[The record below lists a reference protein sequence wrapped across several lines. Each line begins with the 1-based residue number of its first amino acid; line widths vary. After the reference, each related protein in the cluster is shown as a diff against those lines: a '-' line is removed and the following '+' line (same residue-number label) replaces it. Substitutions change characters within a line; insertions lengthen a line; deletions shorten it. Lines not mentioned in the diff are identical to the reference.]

1 LLDKGLFLFYFD
13 IVIFNPKYATK
24 MKKTLIGKN
33 SLLYFIF
40 SLVIVVSLLSCRKN
54 YDSQPVPNKLTD
66 VTVLGSEKANPFS
79 FATIKKALL
88 KLSTEKVEGGIKSMS
103 TTKALRT
110 FDDIRPTHNYV
121 RFAPENLE
129 QLNQLVTAGFELF
142 DVPLTYEVVEEGDYY
157 QDPSIPVTEI
167 TFQYTL
173 VPYGYPLPSNVPHV
187 ILDEIFLFN
196 EEDGEYGQPDYW
208 SVAIDGGNTGAMQSR
223 ANQSTA
229 SLSTIADYVEMYGDP
244 VINATNYLISHQ
256 FNPMQVYQ
264 TASFL
269 EGAIIGDPY
278 FGRDPNSGRIED
290 GGGGGGGGGGST
302 SWPPGYPAGVLRVR
316 NTEMPEIEE
325 PVRRVTVKA
334 RKFLKLETKLTDN
347 NGRFQMTKKFR
358 NRVTIIVKFKN
369 ELATIRRI
377 DNIWPHAFF
386 NVFPVKHNL
395 GRFGNDNMNNIQYTF
410 ANFGNGTTARQS
422 VKVWAAATAMNALS
436 DTYEFNRENGINSPP
451 HLNIWLCRADPI
463 GNSAPMLNYAANPLY
478 GINGLSAVVV
488 PVINDIITSLSQFLS
503 TLGPYGIGVAALL
516 EVHKAGLLLNLPDI
530 TLNYERR
537 VNSTWVYTTLMH
549 EFSHAT
555 HFWGMYEQNGREAG
569 QYWANEIQYT
579 VKHNGYGNRNDA
591 GAERAGVIEAWGHFA
606 GEFYLAQKYRRG
618 IYTSNLRAELFARRS
633 ILRLD
638 NHQFDPL
645 NPMPPVEV
653 VEEGTAN
660 ERYRGW
666 IPIGFLHDLNDNVEL
681 TPRHIDNI
689 SGYDVNRIFRSLQNL
704 NNTADDLRTSLI
716 NNRPG
721 GVTRG
726 DVEGLARQFGY

>member
-13 IVIFNPKYATK
+13 IVIVNPKYATK
-24 MKKTLIGKN
+24 MKKILIRKN
-33 SLLYFIF
+33 SLLYFIL
-40 SLVIVVSLLSCRKN
+40 SLVIVVSLLSCRKY

-66 VTVLGSEKANPFS
+66 ETVLGSEKANPFS

-103 TTKALRT
+103 NTKALRT

-173 VPYGYPLPSNVPHV
+173 VPYGYQLPSNVPHV

-223 ANQSTA
+223 ANRSSA

-290 GGGGGGGGGGST
+290 GGGGGGGGGNT
-302 SWPPGYPAGVLRVR
+302 SWPPGYPSGVLRVR
-316 NTEMPEIEE
+316 NTEMPDIEE
-325 PVRRVTVKA
+325 PVKRVTVKA

-369 ELATIRRI
+369 DLATIRRV
-377 DNIWPHAFF
+377 DNFFLAF

-395 GRFGNDNMNNIQYTF
+395 GRWGNDNMNNIQYTF
-410 ANFGNGTTARQS
+410 ATTGNGTSDRQS
-422 VKVWAAATAMNALS
+422 EKVWAAATAMNALS
-436 DTYEFNRENGINSPP
+436 DTYEFNRENGISSPP
-451 HLNIWLCRADPI
+451 HLNIWLCRGVDAV
-463 GNSAPMLNYAANPLY
+463 GNSAPMLNYAADPY
-478 GINGLSAVVV
+478 FGVNGLSAVVV
-488 PVINDIITSLSQFLS
+488 PVINGIITRLSFFLN
-503 TLGPYGIGVAALL
+503 TLGPVGIGFAALL
-516 EVHKAGLLLNLPDI
+516 EVHKAGLLLNMPDI
-530 TLNYERR
+530 TVDYERQ
-537 VNSTWVYTTLMH
+537 VSSTSVYNTFIH

-579 VKHNGYGNRNDA
+579 LQHNGYGNRNDA
-591 GAERAGVIEAWGHFA
+591 GAERAGVIEAWGYFA
-606 GEFYLAQKYRRG
+606 GDLYLAKKYTRG
-618 IYTSNLRAELFARRS
+618 IYARNIIARILAQRAIF
-633 ILRLD
+633 RLD
-638 NHQFDPL
+638 DQEFDL
-645 NPMPPVEV
+645 RFDAQIQNA
-653 VEEGTAN
+653 GSDN
-660 ERYRGW
+660 NRYVGW
-666 IPIGFLHDLNDNVEL
+666 IPMGFLNDLNDNVEL
-681 TPRHIDNI
+681 GGRHTDNV
-689 SGYDVNRIFRSLQNL
+689 SGYDVNRIFRSLKNL

-716 NNRPG
+716 NNRPS
-721 GVTRG
+721 GVTPG
-726 DVEGLARQFGY
+726 DVEGLGLQFGY

>member
-1 LLDKGLFLFYFD
+1 
-13 IVIFNPKYATK
+13 
-24 MKKTLIGKN
+24 MKKILIRKN
-33 SLLYFIF
+33 SLLYFIL
-40 SLVIVVSLLSCRKN
+40 SLVIVVSLLSCRKY

-66 VTVLGSEKANPFS
+66 ETVLGSEKANPFS

-103 TTKALRT
+103 NTKALRT

-173 VPYGYPLPSNVPHV
+173 VPYGYQLPSNVPHV

-223 ANQSTA
+223 ANRSSA

-290 GGGGGGGGGGST
+290 GGGGGGGGGNT
-302 SWPPGYPAGVLRVR
+302 SWPPGYPSGVLRVR
-316 NTEMPEIEE
+316 NTEMPDIEE
-325 PVRRVTVKA
+325 PVKRVTVKA

-369 ELATIRRI
+369 DLATIRRV
-377 DNIWPHAFF
+377 DNFFLAF

-395 GRFGNDNMNNIQYTF
+395 GRWGNDNMNNIQYTF
-410 ANFGNGTTARQS
+410 ATTGNGTSDRQS
-422 VKVWAAATAMNALS
+422 EKVWAAATAMNALM

-451 HLNIWLCRADPI
+451 HLNIWLCRGFLRWAA
-463 GNSAPMLNYAANPLY
+463 SPMLNYTLNPTY
-478 GINGLSAVVV
+478 GFTPASVSWQLLDYALFKFGAVG
-488 PVINDIITSLSQFLS
+488 TFF
-503 TLGPYGIGVAALL
+503 GVLK
-516 EVHKAGLLLNLPDI
+516 KAFDLNKPDI
-530 TLNYERR
+530 TFRYNGYGPELRSEEFYN
-537 VNSTWVYTTLMH
+537 TFMH

-555 HFWGMYEQNGREAG
+555 HYWGLYEQNGAAG
-569 QYWANEIQYT
+569 SQYWVNEIQYT
-579 VKHNGYGNRNDA
+579 VKHDGYGNRNDA
-591 GAERAGVIEAWGHFA
+591 GAERAGVIEAWGFFA
-606 GEFYLAQKYRRG
+606 GDLYLAQKYTRG
-618 IYTSNLRAELFARRS
+618 IYANSGEARR
-633 ILRLD
+633 LAERAVFRLE
-638 NHQFDPL
+638 NHQFTTNVSWDL
-645 NPMPPVEV
+645 IGR
-653 VEEGTAN
+653 GTNINFYA
-660 ERYRGW
+660 GW
-666 IPIGFLHDLNDNVEL
+666 IPMGFLNDLNDNVETRFL
-681 TPRHIDNI
+681 HIDNV

-716 NNRPG
+716 NNRPS
-721 GVTRG
+721 GVTRENV
-726 DVEGLARQFGY
+726 VELATQFGY

>member
-1 LLDKGLFLFYFD
+1 MLDKGLFLSYLV

-24 MKKTLIGKN
+24 MKKTLIRKN

-40 SLVIVVSLLSCRKN
+40 SFVIVVSLLSCRKY

-79 FATIKKALL
+79 FATIKNALL
-88 KLSTEKVEGGIKSMS
+88 KLSTEKVEGEIKTNSN
-103 TTKALRT
+103 TKALRR

-121 RFAPENLE
+121 RFAPQNLE

-142 DVPLTYEVVEEGDYY
+142 DVPLTYEIEEEGDYY

-173 VPYGYPLPSNVPHV
+173 VPYGYPLPSNVPYV

-208 SVAIDGGNTGAMQSR
+208 SAAIDGVNTGAMQSR
-223 ANQSTA
+223 ANRSSS
-229 SLSTIADYVEMYGDP
+229 SLSTIADYVDENGDP

-256 FNPMQVYQ
+256 FNPMQVYE
-264 TASFL
+264 TATFS
-269 EGAIIGDPY
+269 EARIGDPY

-290 GGGGGGGGGGST
+290 GGGMGGSGSGGST
-302 SWPPGYPAGVLRVR
+302 SWPPGYPSGVLRVR
-316 NTEMPEIEE
+316 NTEMPDIEE
-325 PVRRVTVKA
+325 PVKRVTVKA

-377 DNIWPHAFF
+377 DNIWPLAFF

-395 GRFGNDNMNNIQYTF
+395 GRWGDNNMNNIQYTF
-410 ANFGNGTTARQS
+410 ATRGSGTSDRQS
-422 VKVWAAATAMNALS
+422 EKVWAAATAMNALS
-436 DTYEFNRENGINSPP
+436 DTYEFNRENGISSPP
-451 HLNIWLCRADPI
+451 HLNIWLCRGVDAI
-463 GNSAPMLNYAANPLY
+463 SNGGSAPMLNYAADPY
-478 GINGLSAVVV
+478 FGVNGLSAVVV
-488 PVINDIITSLSQFLS
+488 PVINGIITRLSFFLN
-503 TLGPYGIGVAALL
+503 TLGPVGIGFAALL
-516 EVHKAGLLLNLPDI
+516 EVHKAGLLLNMPDI
-530 TLNYERR
+530 TVDYERQ
-537 VNSTWVYTTLMH
+537 VSSTSVYNTFIH

-579 VKHNGYGNRNDA
+579 VQHNGYGNRNDA
-591 GAERAGVIEAWGHFA
+591 GAERAGVIEAWGYFA
-606 GEFYLAQKYRRG
+606 GDLYLAKKYTRG
-618 IYTSNLRAELFARRS
+618 IYASNIIARILAQRAIF
-633 ILRLD
+633 RLD
-638 NHQFDPL
+638 DQEFDL
-645 NPMPPVEV
+645 RFDAQIQNA
-653 VEEGTAN
+653 GSDN
-660 ERYRGW
+660 NRYVGW
-666 IPIGFLHDLNDNVEL
+666 IPMGFLNDLNDNVEL
-681 TPRHIDNI
+681 GGRHTDNV
-689 SGYDVNRIFRSLQNL
+689 SGYDVNRIFRSLKNL

-716 NNRPG
+716 NNRPS
-721 GVTRG
+721 GVTPG
-726 DVEGLARQFGY
+726 DVEGLGLQFGY

>member
-1 LLDKGLFLFYFD
+1 
-13 IVIFNPKYATK
+13 

-88 KLSTEKVEGGIKSMS
+88 KLSTEKEEGGIKSMS

-129 QLNQLVTAGFELF
+129 QLNQLVTSGFELF

-167 TFQYTL
+167 TFHYTL

-208 SVAIDGGNTGAMQSR
+208 SAAIDGGNTGAMQSR

-229 SLSTIADYVEMYGDP
+229 SLSTIADYVEMFGDP

-290 GGGGGGGGGGST
+290 GGGMGGSGSGGST

-316 NTEMPEIEE
+316 NTEMPDIEE
-325 PVRRVTVKA
+325 PVKRVTVKA

-377 DNIWPHAFF
+377 DNIWPLAFF

-395 GRFGNDNMNNIQYTF
+395 GRWGDNNMNNIQYTF
-410 ANFGNGTTARQS
+410 ATRGSGTSDSQS
-422 VKVWAAATAMNALS
+422 EKVWAAATAMNALS
-436 DTYEFNRENGINSPP
+436 DTYEFNRENGISCPP
-451 HLNIWLCRADPI
+451 HLNIWLCRADDI

-478 GINGLSAVVV
+478 GLNGLSAVVMPYIYV
-488 PVINDIITSLSQFLS
+488 YLAGVSRALSM
-503 TLGPYGIGVAALL
+503 LGPVGISFAALL
-516 EVHKAGLLLNLPDI
+516 EVHKQGLLLNLPDI
-530 TLNYERR
+530 TLNYEGPGQARSTR
-537 VNSTWVYTTLMH
+537 VYNTLMH
-549 EFSHAT
+549 EFSHAS
-555 HFWGMYEQNGREAG
+555 HFWGMYEQNGAAAG

-579 VKHNGYGNRNDA
+579 LDNNGYGTRDAA
-591 GAERAGVIEAWGHFA
+591 GAERAGVIEAWGNFA
-606 GEFYLAQKYRRG
+606 GGLYLAQKYRRG
-618 IYTSNLRAELFARRS
+618 IYTSNTIAQFFADRAIR
-633 ILRLD
+633 RLD
-638 NHQFDPL
+638 NQEFD
-645 NPMPPVEV
+645 NSDRITSVEIRDG
-653 VEEGTAN
+653 GTPN
-660 ERYRGW
+660 ERYYGW
-666 IPIGFLHDLNDNVEL
+666 IPMGFLHDLNDNVEL
-681 TPRHIDNI
+681 TLRHTDNV

-716 NNRPG
+716 NNRPS
-721 GVTRG
+721 GVTP
-726 DVEGLARQFGY
+726 DNVERLGLQFGY

>member
-1 LLDKGLFLFYFD
+1 
-13 IVIFNPKYATK
+13 
-24 MKKTLIGKN
+24 MKKTLIRKN
-33 SLLYFIF
+33 SLLYLIF
-40 SLVIVVSLLSCRKN
+40 SLVIIVSLLSCRKN
-54 YDSQPVPNKLTD
+54 YDSQPVPDKLTD
-66 VTVLGSEKANPFS
+66 ETVLGSEKANPFS
-79 FATIKKALL
+79 FATIKKALT
-88 KLSTEKVEGGIKSMS
+88 KLSAEKVEGGIKSMS
-103 TTKALRT
+103 TTKALRR

-157 QDPSIPVTEI
+157 QDPTIPVTEI

-196 EEDGEYGQPDYW
+196 EEDGESQQPDYW

-256 FNPMQVYQ
+256 FNPMQVYE
-264 TASFL
+264 TASFS

-290 GGGGGGGGGGST
+290 GGGGGGGGGGGST

-316 NTEMPEIEE
+316 NTEMTNIEE

-369 ELATIRRI
+369 DLATIRRV
-377 DNIWPHAFF
+377 DNFFLAF

-395 GRFGNDNMNNIQYTF
+395 GRWGNDNMNNIQYTF
-410 ANFGNGTTARQS
+410 ATTGNGTSDRQS
-422 VKVWAAATAMNALS
+422 EKVWAAATAMNALM
-436 DTYEFNRENGINSPP
+436 DTYEFNRENGINAPP
-451 HLNIWLCRADPI
+451 HLNIWLCRGFLRWAA
-463 GNSAPMLNYAANPLY
+463 APMLNYTLNTAYGSTPAAAGWEMLDY
-478 GINGLSAVVV
+478 ALFKFGAVG
-488 PVINDIITSLSQFLS
+488 TFF
-503 TLGPYGIGVAALL
+503 GVLK
-516 EVHKAGLLLNLPDI
+516 KAFDLNKPDI
-530 TLNYERR
+530 TFRYNGYGPELSSVEF
-537 VNSTWVYTTLMH
+537 YTTFMH
-549 EFSHAT
+549 EFSHAA
-555 HFWGMYEQNGREAG
+555 HYWGMYEQNGAAG
-569 QYWANEIQYT
+569 SQYWVNESQYT
-579 VKHNGYGNRNDA
+579 VKHGGYGNRNDA
-591 GAERAGVIEAWGHFA
+591 GAERAGVIEAWGYFA

-618 IYTSNLRAELFARRS
+618 IYTSNLRAERFAERS

-645 NPMPPVEV
+645 NPMPPVV
-653 VEEGTAN
+653 IVEEGTTN
-660 ERYRGW
+660 ERYLGW

-716 NNRPG
+716 NNRPS
-721 GVTRG
+721 GVRRD
-726 DVEGLARQFGY
+726 DVEGLATQFGY